1 MATLYVT
8 EQGAKLTRES
18 RRLLVVRGD
27 ETLLD
32 VPTIKVERVLIFG
45 YCQITTQALE
55 LLLNEGIPTA
65 FLSME
70 GRLKGTLEPTK
81 SKNIPLRVA
90 QYETC
95 RQPDFCLT
103 MAKRIVAGKVKN
115 QSRLVQRF
123 AHNRP
128 ELDFAQVQAD
138 LARLHSEVD
147 HKTAAGGLLGIEGH
161 ATAVYFDAFRQ
172 MFQQLSFERRT
183 RRPPTDPV
191 NSLLS
196 LGYTMLANEYLSA
209 VAAVG
214 LDPHLGYFHCVSY
227 GRPSLALDL
236 CEELRHPLV
245 DMLTLDLVNRA
256 ILKEDDFNQEQGG
269 FMLKPEARKRYF
281 AKYERRM
288 TIRFKHPRTG
298 QTTNVRSIIRDQA
311 LAMAHA
317 IQEKKPYEPYY
328 IG

>member
-8 EQGAKLTRES
+8 EQGSKLTRES
-18 RRLLVVRGD
+18 RRLLVVCGE
-27 ETLLD
+27 ETILE

-45 YCQITTQALE
+45 YAQITTQALE

-70 GRLKGTLEPTK
+70 GRLKGTLEPTR

-95 RQPDFCLT
+95 RKSDFRLAV
-103 MAKRIVAGKVKN
+103 AKRIVAGKIRN
-115 QSRLVQRF
+115 QLRLVQRF
-123 AHNRP
+123 QHNRP
-128 ELDFAQVQAD
+128 ELDFTATQRD
-138 LARLHSEVD
+138 LNRLHGEVD
-147 HKTAAGGLLGIEGH
+147 RKTAAGGLLGLEGQ
-161 ATAVYFDAFRQ
+161 ATAVYFEAFRR
-172 MFQQLSFERRT
+172 MFKRLGFERRT
-183 RRPPTDPV
+183 RRPPTDPA

-196 LGYTMLANEYLSA
+196 LGYTMLANEYMSA
-209 VAAVG
+209 ASAMG
-214 LDPHLGYFHCVSY
+214 LDPHLGFLHVTSY

-256 ILKEDDFNQEQGG
+256 ILKEDNFSQESGG
-269 FMLKPEARKRYF
+269 FMLNPEGRKRYF

-288 TIRFKHPRTG
+288 TIRFKHPHTG
-298 QTTNVRSIIRDQA
+298 QNTHVRAIIRDQA
-311 LAMAHA
+311 LNMAHA
-317 IQEKKPYEPYY
+317 IREGKPYEPYF

>member
-27 ETLLD
+27 EVLLD
-32 VPTIKVERVLIFG
+32 IPTIKVERVLVFG

-55 LLLNEGIPTA
+55 LLLNEGVPTA

-70 GRLKGTLEPTK
+70 GRLKGTLEPTR

-95 RQPDFCLT
+95 RKTDFCLAA
-103 MAKRIVAGKVKN
+103 AKRIVAGKIRN
-115 QSRLVQRF
+115 QVRLVQRF
-123 AHNRP
+123 QHNRQ
-128 ELDFAQVQAD
+128 EHDFSATQRD
-138 LARLHSEVD
+138 LNRLLGEVD
-147 HKTAAGGLLGIEGH
+147 RKTASGGLLGLEGQ
-161 ATAVYFDAFRQ
+161 ATAVYFDAYRRMYKRLGFD
-172 MFQQLSFERRT
+172 RRT
-183 RRPPTDPV
+183 RRPPTDPT

-209 VAAVG
+209 VTAIG
-214 LDPHLGYFHCVSY
+214 LDPYLGFFHCVSY

-245 DMLTLDLVNRA
+245 DMPTLDLVNRG
-256 ILKEDDFNQEQGG
+256 ILKEDDFSQESGG
-269 FMLKPEARKRYF
+269 FMLTPLGRKSYF

-288 TIRFKHPRTG
+288 TIQFRHPRTK
-298 QTTNVRSIIRDQA
+298 QKTNVRAIIRDQA
-311 LAMAHA
+311 LKMCHS
-317 IQEKKPYEPYY
+317 IQEGVPYEPFF

>member
-18 RRLLVVRGD
+18 RRLLVVRGE

-55 LLLNEGIPTA
+55 LLLNEGIPAA

-70 GRLKGTLEPTK
+70 GRLKGTLEPTR

-95 RQPDFCLT
+95 RKPDLCL
-103 MAKRIVAGKVKN
+103 AVAGRIVGGKIRN
-115 QSRLVQRF
+115 QLRLVQRF

-128 ELDFAQVQAD
+128 ELDFTRTQSD
-138 LARLHSEVD
+138 LNRLLGEVGR
-147 HKTAAGGLLGIEGH
+147 KTALGGLLGLEGQ
-161 ATAVYFDAFRQ
+161 ATAVYFDAFRR
-172 MFQQLSFERRT
+172 MFNRLGFERRT

-209 VAAVG
+209 VAAIG
-214 LDPHLGYFHCVSY
+214 LDPHLGYFHCISY

-245 DMLTLDLVNRA
+245 DMLTLDLINRA
-256 ILKEDDFNQEQGG
+256 ILKEDDFSQESGG
-269 FMLKPEARKRYF
+269 FMLLPEARKRYF
-281 AKYERRM
+281 AKYERRV

-298 QTTNVRSIIRDQA
+298 QSTHVRAIIRDQA
-311 LAMAHA
+311 LKMAHA
-317 IQEKKPYEPYY
+317 IQEGKPYEPYY

>member
-1 MATLYVT
+1 M
-8 EQGAKLTRES
+8 
-18 RRLLVVRGD
+18 
-27 ETLLD
+27 
-32 VPTIKVERVLIFG
+32 LIFG

-70 GRLKGTLEPTK
+70 GRLKGTLEPTR

-95 RQPDFCLT
+95 RQPDFCLSV
-103 MAKRIVAGKVKN
+103 AKRIVAGKIRN
-115 QSRLVQRF
+115 QLRLVQRF

-128 ELDFAQVQAD
+128 ELDFNPTTSD
-138 LARLHSEVD
+138 LQRLMGEVD
-147 HKTAAGGLLGIEGH
+147 RKTAPGGLLGLEGQ
-161 ATAVYFDAFRQ
+161 ATAVYFDAYRR
-172 MFQQLSFERRT
+172 MFTKLGFERRT
-183 RRPPTDPV
+183 RRPPTDPT

-214 LDPHLGYFHCVSY
+214 LDPHLGYFHSISY

-245 DMLTLDLVNRA
+245 DMLTLDLINRA
-256 ILKEDDFNQEQGG
+256 TLKENDFCREQGG
-269 FMLKPEARKRYF
+269 FMLKPDARKRYF

-288 TIRFKHPRTG
+288 TIQFKHSRTG
-298 QTTNVRSIIRDQA
+298 QNTSVRAIIRAQA
-311 LAMAHA
+311 LKMANA
-317 IQEKKPYEPYY
+317 IQEGSLYEPYF

>member
-8 EQGAKLTRES
+8 EQGTKLTRES
-18 RRLLVVRGD
+18 RRLLVCRGD
-27 ETLLD
+27 ETILD
-32 VPTIKVERVLIFG
+32 VPTIKVERVLVFG
-45 YCQITTQALE
+45 YAQITTQALE
-55 LLLNEGIPTA
+55 LLLGEGIPTA

-70 GRLKGTLEPTK
+70 GRLKGTLEPTR

-95 RQPDFCLT
+95 RKPDFRL
-103 MAKRIVAGKVKN
+103 AVARRIVAGKVRN
-115 QSRLVQRF
+115 QLRLVQRF
-123 AHNRP
+123 QHNRP
-128 ELDFAQVQAD
+128 ELDFSTSQRD
-138 LARLHSEVD
+138 LNRLHAEVD
-147 HKTAAGGLLGIEGH
+147 RKTAAGGLLGLEGQ
-161 ATAVYFDAFRQ
+161 ATAVYFEAFRR
-172 MFQQLSFERRT
+172 MFKRLSFERRT

-209 VAAVG
+209 ISAIG
-214 LDPHLGYFHCVSY
+214 LDPYLGFFHCLSY

-245 DMLTLDLVNRA
+245 DMLTLDLVNRG
-256 ILKEDDFNQEQGG
+256 ILKEDDFSQESGG
-269 FMLKPEARKRYF
+269 FMLKPEGRKHYF

-288 TIRFKHPRTG
+288 TITIKHPRTG
-298 QTTNVRSIIRDQA
+298 QNTCVRSIIRDQA
-311 LAMAHA
+311 LKTCHA
-317 IQEKKPYEPYY
+317 IQEGVPYEPFF

>member
-8 EQGAKLTRES
+8 EQGAKITRES
-18 RRLLVVRGD
+18 RRLLVLGD
-27 ETLLD
+27 DRVLLD

-45 YCQITTQALE
+45 YAQITTQALE

-65 FLSME
+65 FLSMA
-70 GRLKGTLEPTK
+70 GRLKGTLEPVR

-90 QYETC
+90 QYEAC
-95 RQPDFCLT
+95 RSPDLRL
-103 MAKRIVAGKVKN
+103 AVARRLVAGKIRN
-115 QSRLVQRF
+115 QLRLLQRF

-128 ELDFAQVQAD
+128 AIDFETARCD
-138 LARLHSEVD
+138 LSRLLGEVER
-147 HKTAAGGLLGIEGH
+147 KTAVGGLLGLEGQ
-161 ATAVYFDAFRQ
+161 ATAVYFEAYRR
-172 MFQQLSFERRT
+172 MFNRLGFERRT
-183 RRPPTDPV
+183 RRPPADPV

-196 LGYTMLANEYLSA
+196 LGYTLLTNEYVSAASA
-209 VAAVG
+209 VG
-214 LDPHLGYFHCVSY
+214 FDPYLGFLHATSY

-256 ILKEDDFNQEQGG
+256 IIKADDFSADTGG
-269 FMLKPEARKRYF
+269 FLLKPDARRRYF

-288 TIRFKHPRTG
+288 TIQFRHPRTG
-298 QTTNVRSIIRDQA
+298 QNTSVRGIIRDQTLV
-311 LAMAHA
+311 LARA
-317 IQEKKPYEPYY
+317 IQQGVPYEPYF

>member
-18 RRLLVVRGD
+18 RRLLVVRGE

-32 VPTIKVERVLIFG
+32 VPTIKVERVLVFG
-45 YCQITTQALE
+45 YAQITTQALE

-70 GRLKGTLEPTK
+70 GRLKGTLEPSR

-90 QYETC
+90 QYEAC
-95 RQPDFCLT
+95 RKPDFCLAT
-103 MAKRIVAGKVKN
+103 AKRVVAGKIRN
-115 QSRLVQRF
+115 QLRLAQRF

-128 ELDFAQVQAD
+128 ELDFGTSQRD
-138 LARLHSEVD
+138 LNRLLSEVD
-147 HKTAAGGLLGIEGH
+147 RKTAAGGLLGLEGQ
-161 ATAVYFDAFRQ
+161 ATAVYFEAFRR
-172 MFQQLSFERRT
+172 MFRRLGFERRT

-196 LGYTMLANEYLSA
+196 LGYTVLANEYLSA
-209 VAAVG
+209 VSAIG
-214 LDPHLGYFHCVSY
+214 FDPYLGFFHVTSY

-245 DMLTLDLVNRA
+245 DMLTLDLINRA
-256 ILKEDDFNQEQGG
+256 VLKEGDFRQESGG
-269 FMLKPEARKRYF
+269 FMLTADGRKRYF

-288 TIRFKHPRTG
+288 TIAFRHSRTG
-298 QTTNVRSIIRDQA
+298 QNTCVRAIIRDQA
-311 LAMAHA
+311 LKMARA
-317 IQEKKPYEPYY
+317 IQEGRPYDPYF

>member
-27 ETLLD
+27 ETVLD
-32 VPTIKVERVLIFG
+32 VPTIKVERVLVFG

-70 GRLKGTLEPTK
+70 GRLKGTLEPIR

-95 RQPDFCLT
+95 RKPDFRL
-103 MAKRIVAGKVKN
+103 AVARRIVAGKIRN
-115 QSRLVQRF
+115 QLRLVQRF
-123 AHNRP
+123 QHNRP
-128 ELDFAQVQAD
+128 ELDFTVTQRD
-138 LARLHSEVD
+138 LNRLHAEVD
-147 HKTAAGGLLGIEGH
+147 RKTAPGGLLGLEGH
-161 ATAVYFDAFRQ
+161 ATAVYFEAFRR
-172 MFQQLSFERRT
+172 MFNRLSFERRT

-196 LGYTMLANEYLSA
+196 LGYTALANEYLSA
-209 VAAVG
+209 ATAVG
-214 LDPHLGYFHCVSY
+214 LDPYLGFFHVTSY

-245 DMLTLDLVNRA
+245 DMLTLDLINRT

-269 FMLKPEARKRYF
+269 FMLRPEARKRYF

-288 TIRFKHPRTG
+288 TITFKHSGTG
-298 QTTNVRSIIRDQA
+298 QNTSVRAIIRDQA
-311 LAMAHA
+311 LKMAHA
-317 IQEKKPYEPYY
+317 IQEGRPYEPYF